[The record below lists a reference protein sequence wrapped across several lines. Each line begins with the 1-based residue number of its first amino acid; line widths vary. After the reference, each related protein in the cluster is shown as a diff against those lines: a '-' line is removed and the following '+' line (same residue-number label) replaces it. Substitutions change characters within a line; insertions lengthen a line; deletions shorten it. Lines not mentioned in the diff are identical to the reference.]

1 MSKVNLRPRVDFN
14 IAILAGIIEDGEMI
28 IKLDILPLSDLWRLT
43 DGKTIAAL
51 YLYEKFVEAGM
62 LKVL

>member
-1 MSKVNLRPRVDFN
+1 MSNLRPHVDFN
-14 IAILAGIIEDGEMI
+14 IVIFAGIIEDGEV

-43 DGKTIAAL
+43 PDGKTIAAL
-51 YLYEKFVEAGM
+51 YLYEKLVEAGM